1 MTDFI
6 CQFINFAFVAVFAEF
21 GLFHVITHLN
31 DLLAHILRSDIG
43 EEFLQGFS
51 MVDFDIVL
59 RHLIF
64 CSSQLTL
71 EVHVDDFKLR
81 LLVSQLVELLK
92 PIVGLLLGDVYSLG
106 VTEKLLVDFKLVV
119 EILEGS
125 LMIRD
130 LLLVDR
136 ALSLLNHHFSTQ
148 ALDLT
153 QYCLVLLVYSC
164 LLPS

>member
-1 MTDFI
+1 M
-6 CQFINFAFVAVFAEF
+6 V
-21 GLFHVITHLN
+21 THLN
-31 DLLAHILRSDIG
+31 DLLAHVLRSDIG
-43 EEFLQGFS
+43 EEFLQSFS
-51 MVDFDIVL
+51 MVDFHIVL

-130 LLLVDR
+130 LLLVVR
-136 ALSLLNHHFSTQ
+136 ALILLSPYSLLKKLNIFQ
-148 ALDLT
+148 AIILT
-153 QYCLVLLVYSC
+153 SWVVLYIHL
-164 LLPS
+164 